1 MIRLELDLKLGIQG
15 EKTEIVSESNTAI
28 QYGSGNLPVYATPAM
43 VGLMEG
49 AAAASVEPKLLE
61 GMSTVGISL
70 TIQHLAATPLGM
82 NVRAVSELID
92 VNGKKLRFNVTAFD
106 EKEKIGE
113 GTHERFIVSADK
125 FLQKAQAKSKP

>member
-1 MIRLELDLKLGIQG
+1 LELDLKLGIQG

>member
-1 MIRLELDLKLGIQG
+1 MELDLRLGIQG

-49 AAAASVEPKLLE
+49 AAAASVEPELLK

-125 FLQKAQAKSKP
+125 FLQKAQAKSNS